1 MSSAQIPG
9 VVKEAA
15 VPELVLSSGWRVEE
29 AGVGAIEEV
38 QAVLCVL
45 GGVAVDH
52 VQQHRDAHGV
62 SHVDQL
68 LQLIRGSV
76 AAADRQTRLRWFIAS
91 NQPIN
96 PTIIN
101 PTILLKPSGR
111 KINHTLFFLF
121 FFSHYMI
128 SVWIK

>member
-15 VPELVLSSGWRVEE
+15 VPELVLPSGWRVEE
-29 AGVGAIEEV
+29 TGVGPIEEV

-76 AAADRQTRLRWFIAS
+76 AAADRQRRALLYRFESTNKSHNHKSHNIA
-91 NQPIN
+91 
-96 PTIIN
+96 
-101 PTILLKPSGR
+101 KA
-111 KINHTLFFLF
+111 
-121 FFSHYMI
+121 
-128 SVWIK
+128 